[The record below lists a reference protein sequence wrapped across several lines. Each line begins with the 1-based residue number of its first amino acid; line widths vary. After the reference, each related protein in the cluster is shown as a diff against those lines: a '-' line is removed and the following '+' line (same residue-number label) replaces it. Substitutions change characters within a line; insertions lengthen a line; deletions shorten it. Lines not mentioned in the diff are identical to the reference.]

1 MFLLDTDT
9 LFCTSSLLEAGTAVN
24 GGEDASGQSP
34 AHVAACGG
42 EAFCLLW
49 LLQTGA
55 DPNQQD
61 AFGETPVHKA
71 ARAGSLEC
79 ISVLVANSAQLEIRN
94 SEGLTAEDVAWSAGR
109 ERCGRVLRMLRNNGQ
124 MLTSTAPGRKRAW
137 DHTSLD
143 AVDGKKAKD
152 W

>member
-1 MFLLDTDT
+1 MFLLEPETM
-9 LFCTSSLLEAGTAVN
+9 LCASSLLEAGSAVN

-34 AHVAACGG
+34 AHVAACGR

-49 LLQTGA
+49 LLHTGA

-61 AFGETPVHKA
+61 SFGETPVHKA

-79 ISVLVANSAQLEIRN
+79 ISVLVASDAQLEIRN

-109 ERCGRVLRMLRNNGQ
+109 ENCGRLLRTLRNNVQ
-124 MLTSTAPGRKRAW
+124 PLTCTAPGRKRARE
-137 DHTSLD
+137 HASLD

-152 W
+152 R

>member
-1 MFLLDTDT
+1 MFLLDSET
-9 LFCTSSLLEAGTAVN
+9 LFSASTLLESGSAVN

-49 LLQTGA
+49 LLHTGA

-71 ARAGSLEC
+71 ARVGSLEC
-79 ISVLVANSAQLEIRN
+79 ISVLVASDAQLEIRN

-109 ERCGRVLRMLRNNGQ
+109 EHCGRLLRTLRNNGRP
-124 MLTSTAPGRKRAW
+124 LTSTGPGRKRALEN
-137 DHTSLD
+137 TSLD
-143 AVDGKKAKD
+143 AVDGKKARD